1 MNHGGTDAMT
11 SPAVAATGQWESAA
25 ALPAPASWYG
35 QSEGAVLLENG
46 KVLAAGGADGSS
58 AALAKA
64 ALFDP
69 ESDPPAWTATAPMH
83 VARRLHAMTLLDD
96 GRVLVTGG
104 TSGAT
109 PLSPGLPSAEIYDPE
124 DGSWTSVAPMLEPRR
139 GHTAV
144 LLPNK
149 QVLVAGGTAVRSTDS
164 LKALQTAELYDP
176 EANTWTAT
184 GAMSDARSGHTAVVL
199 NGGRVLVAGGS
210 APISRTGEAALAF
223 CEIYTQS
230 TGKWTPAASLLQPRS
245 RHQAV
250 ALSGTTVLVVG
261 GSTPG
266 TPGDG
271 TFDPFS
277 QLTSELFD
285 VGSGLWT
292 AMPSRPGGRGFH
304 RAVALGAGKVLVI
317 GGTADT
323 VDDAGY
329 QSVLLFDSQAKTWSV
344 EAGLTEGRWAFAAT
358 ALGAGKVLVA
368 GGVTRSGLAA
378 ADPKTADVT
387 ATTEVFTVGSGT

>member
-1 MNHGGTDAMT
+1 MT
-11 SPAVAATGQWESAA
+11 SPSLAATGQWESAGV
-25 ALPAPASWYG
+25 LPSPASWYG
-35 QSEGAVLLENG
+35 QSEGAVRLGNG
-46 KVLAAGGADGSS
+46 KVLVAGGADGTS

-69 ESDPPAWTATAPMH
+69 AADPPAWTATAAMQ
-83 VARRLHAMTLLDD
+83 VARRQHAMTLLDD

-109 PLSPGLPSAEIYDPE
+109 PLSPGLPSAEIFNPAN
-124 DGSWTSVAPMLEPRR
+124 GSWAGAAPMLEPRR

-149 QVLVAGGTAVRSTDS
+149 KVLVAGGTAVRSSDS
-164 LKALQTAELYDP
+164 VKSLATAELYDP
-176 EANTWTAT
+176 ETNTWAAT
-184 GAMSDARSGHTAVVL
+184 GSMGDARGGHTAVVL
-199 NGGRVLVAGGS
+199 TGGRVLVAGGS
-210 APISRTGEAALAF
+210 APISGTGEAALAF
-223 CEIYTQS
+223 CELYTQS
-230 TGKWTPAASLLQPRS
+230 TGKWTPTGSLLQPRS

-250 ALSGTTVLVVG
+250 GLSGTTVLVVG

-271 TFDPFS
+271 TFDPFNE
-277 QLTSELFD
+277 LTAELFD

-292 AMPSRPGGRGFH
+292 EMPSRPGGRGFH
-304 RAVALGAGKVLVI
+304 RAVALGAGKVLVV

-323 VDDAGY
+323 VNDAGY
-329 QSVLLFDSQAKTWSV
+329 ASVLLFDSQAKTWSV
-344 EAGLTEGRWAFAAT
+344 EAGLTVGRWGFAAT
-358 ALGAGKVLVA
+358 ALEDGKVLVA

-378 ADPKTADVT
+378 AAPGTDDVT
-387 ATTEVFTVGSGT
+387 ATTELFSTGSGA